1 MRIAI
6 AAFAAAVLPALSVL
20 SILSILSIQS
30 AGAQAQTLKFGC
42 YIPLTG
48 QVAKSGKSMQNGFN
62 MSLKDFEASGRL
74 KGAKLVL
81 QCEDDQNR
89 PDDGINIARKF
100 VEDKDVLAV
109 LGSWGSSVT
118 LAAGPIYN
126 AAKIVNMTPISSHPD
141 VTRIG
146 PYVFRQSIIQTAE
159 GAANAEYLAKAGAK
173 RLAMIGL
180 PNDYGKANIALTR
193 KAFEAKG
200 GTVVFEEFIRPD
212 AQDFRAT
219 LQKAMRENPDTIYM
233 GLFAPWASLVAKQA
247 RQMGVKL
254 PLYGAAALDS
264 REFLKLAGEAAEGMR
279 LLLVYNPSVGPK
291 MAEFFKRYEA
301 QHAEPPDPFA
311 ANAYVTL
318 TMMLEMVAAQ
328 LPNVTREGIRE
339 ALDKVREVETIA
351 GPLRYDPAT
360 REWNFRFIQ
369 GVVENGNF
377 VPAR

>member
-1 MRIAI
+1 M
-6 AAFAAAVLPALSVL
+6 FAVGVH
-20 SILSILSIQS
+20 
-30 AGAQAQTLKFGC
+30 AQTLKFGC
-42 YIPLTG
+42 YLPLTG

-62 MSLKDFEASGRL
+62 MALKDFEATGKL
-74 KGAKLVL
+74 KSAKVVI

-89 PDDGINIARKF
+89 PDDGINIARRF

-141 VTRIG
+141 ITKIG

-159 GAANAEYLAKAGAK
+159 GAANGEYLTKAGAK

-180 PNDYGKANIALTR
+180 PNDYGKANIAFTR

-200 GTVVFEEFIRPD
+200 GSVVFEEFIRPD

-219 LQKAMRENPDTIYM
+219 LQKAMRENPDMIYM
-233 GLFAPWASLVAKQA
+233 GLFAPWGSLVAKQA
-247 RQMGVKL
+247 RQMGITL
-254 PLYGAAALDS
+254 PIYGAAALDS
-264 REFLKLAGEAAEGMR
+264 REFLKLSGDAAEGMR
-279 LLLVYNPSVGPK
+279 LLLVFNPSVGPK
-291 MAEFFKRYEA
+291 MAEFFKRYEQ
-301 QHAEPPDPFA
+301 QHSEPPDPFA

-318 TMMLEMVAAQ
+318 SMMLDMIAAQ
-328 LPNVTREGIRE
+328 PRVTRESIRE

-351 GPLRYDPAT
+351 GPLKYDPAT
-360 REWNFRFIQ
+360 REWNFRFLHGI
-369 GVVENGNF
+369 VEKGNF
-377 VPAR
+377 VVAR